1 MAEQF
6 DDSSSPEGSLR
17 RRDFLAMSAVGG
29 ALAAVSAAGCTV
41 SVSDDASAEG
51 HSDFALEETTVAE
64 LQLLMESEQLTA
76 REIVESY
83 LGRIE
88 AVDDDLRS
96 VLEANPDALEIAEAL
111 DEERRAG
118 TVRGPLHGIPV
129 LLKDNIDTADKMTT
143 TAGSLALEG
152 SIAAEDSFVAARLRS
167 AGAVLLG
174 KTNLSEW
181 ANFRSERSSSG
192 WSGRGGQ
199 CGNPYALDRSPC
211 GSSSGS
217 GAATSA
223 NLCAVALGTETN
235 GSVVCPSSACSLV
248 GIKPTVGVWG
258 RSGIIPI
265 AHSQDTAGP
274 MARSLADA
282 VAVLGALSAVDP
294 NDPASRD
301 RGGEVFTDY
310 SQFLDAAGL
319 KGARIGVAR
328 QFFGFH
334 ERVDS
339 LLEEALEAMK
349 SEGAELVEEIELPR
363 LSDVGEHSYQVLLY
377 EFKADL
383 NAYLAQL
390 GPAVA
395 VRSLADLIR
404 FNEENRDREMPYFE
418 QEIFEAAEEKGD
430 LSSPEYLEALA
441 TCKRLA
447 GPEGIDA
454 VMDEHRLDALFAPTG
469 GPPWKIDLVNGDH
482 FGGGSST
489 AAAVSGYPNITVPGG
504 YVHGLPVG
512 VSFFGRAFSEPT
524 LIRIAYAFEQ
534 ATKYRVAPRLAATLD
549 LGEPV

>member
-1 MAEQF
+1 
-6 DDSSSPEGSLR
+6 
-17 RRDFLAMSAVGG
+17 
-29 ALAAVSAAGCTV
+29 
-41 SVSDDASAEG
+41 
-51 HSDFALEETTVAE
+51 
-64 LQLLMESEQLTA
+64 
-76 REIVESY
+76 
-83 LGRIE
+83 
-88 AVDDDLRS
+88 
-96 VLEANPDALEIAEAL
+96 
-111 DEERRAG
+111 
-118 TVRGPLHGIPV
+118 
-129 LLKDNIDTADKMTT
+129 
-143 TAGSLALEG
+143 
-152 SIAAEDSFVAARLRS
+152 
-167 AGAVLLG
+167 
-174 KTNLSEW
+174 
-181 ANFRSERSSSG
+181 
-192 WSGRGGQ
+192 
-199 CGNPYALDRSPC
+199 
-211 GSSSGS
+211 
-217 GAATSA
+217 
-223 NLCAVALGTETN
+223 
-235 GSVVCPSSACSLV
+235 LV

-319 KGARIGVAR
+319 KGARIGVGR

-504 YVHGLPVG
+504 YVRGLPVG

-534 ATKYRVAPRLAATLD
+534 ATKHRVAPRLAATLD

>member
-1 MAEQF
+1 
-6 DDSSSPEGSLR
+6 
-17 RRDFLAMSAVGG
+17 
-29 ALAAVSAAGCTV
+29 
-41 SVSDDASAEG
+41 
-51 HSDFALEETTVAE
+51 
-64 LQLLMESEQLTA
+64 
-76 REIVESY
+76 
-83 LGRIE
+83 
-88 AVDDDLRS
+88 
-96 VLEANPDALEIAEAL
+96 
-111 DEERRAG
+111 
-118 TVRGPLHGIPV
+118 
-129 LLKDNIDTADKMTT
+129 
-143 TAGSLALEG
+143 
-152 SIAAEDSFVAARLRS
+152 
-167 AGAVLLG
+167 
-174 KTNLSEW
+174 
-181 ANFRSERSSSG
+181 
-192 WSGRGGQ
+192 
-199 CGNPYALDRSPC
+199 
-211 GSSSGS
+211 
-217 GAATSA
+217 
-223 NLCAVALGTETN
+223 
-235 GSVVCPSSACSLV
+235 
-248 GIKPTVGVWG
+248 
-258 RSGIIPI
+258 
-265 AHSQDTAGP
+265 
-274 MARSLADA
+274 
-282 VAVLGALSAVDP
+282 
-294 NDPASRD
+294 
-301 RGGEVFTDY
+301 
-310 SQFLDAAGL
+310 
-319 KGARIGVAR
+319 
-328 QFFGFH
+328 
-334 ERVDS
+334 
-339 LLEEALEAMK
+339 MK

-395 VRSLADLIR
+395 VRSLADLMR

-534 ATKYRVAPRLAATLD
+534 ATKHRVAPRLAATLD